1 MHVGCLQ
8 GLMSGMLVCQCC
20 LQQCQLLMQSCRLSL
35 LPVLLHDAANLFTK
49 SPAVS
54 VSHTCTMACKDPQHA
69 VGQMLSA
76 QCFIHTRVSLELQ
89 QHALMNLAD
98 LSQALAT

>member
-8 GLMSGMLVCQCC
+8 GLLSGMLVCQCC

-35 LPVLLHDAANLFTK
+35 LPVLLYHTANLFTK
-49 SPAVS
+49 APAVS
-54 VSHTCTMACKDPQHA
+54 VSRTSIMACKDPQRAIGHR
-69 VGQMLSA
+69 
-76 QCFIHTRVSLELQ
+76 CFLLNTSYTHECLL

>member
-8 GLMSGMLVCQCC
+8 GLLSGMLVCQCC

-35 LPVLLHDAANLFTK
+35 LAVLLHYTANLFTK

-54 VSHTCTMACKDPQHA
+54 VLHTCTMACKSPQRA
-69 VGQMLSA
+69 VGHRNFPLNASYTQECLLD
-76 QCFIHTRVSLELQ
+76 VSN
-89 QHALMNLAD
+89 M
-98 LSQALAT
+98 S

>member
-8 GLMSGMLVCQCC
+8 GLLSGMLVCQCC

-35 LPVLLHDAANLFTK
+35 LPVLLHNTANLVPK

-54 VSHTCTMACKDPQHA
+54 LSHGCTMACKDAERTIRH
-69 VGQMLSA
+69 
-76 QCFIHTRVSLELQ
+76 
-89 QHALMNLAD
+89 
-98 LSQALAT
+98 

>member
-8 GLMSGMLVCQCC
+8 GLLSGMLVCQCC

-35 LPVLLHDAANLFTK
+35 LAVLLCCAADYTANLFTK

-54 VSHTCTMACKDPQHA
+54 VLHTCTMACKSPQRA
-69 VGQMLSA
+69 VGHRNFPLNASYTQECLLD
-76 QCFIHTRVSLELQ
+76 VSN
-89 QHALMNLAD
+89 M
-98 LSQALAT
+98 S